1 MKGNRKSSSLFQHVG
16 YRFSGIFLTSIFLIC
31 SVNYSFAAEPGA
43 ADLGALSLSQAEMMA
58 LRNDTSTK
66 KARAQQESFEEQSV
80 AANTWPD
87 PTLNLGLLNLSAN
100 TLDFQ
105 KEPMT
110 QAVVGVKQMFPP
122 WGAVGAK
129 SGQLQSM
136 ADAMNHEVKNN
147 RLLTLVGVRKS
158 WLDVYLQYQSI
169 EVIKK
174 SLDLFG
180 ELISVTQFQ
189 YRAGRGNQQDVIRAQ
204 LEQNLLEDQ
213 LRNTEAQ
220 HDTALA
226 ILARWLGTERI
237 TQPLNMQFPEL
248 SKLPSEQEILSNLEN
263 HPTVTARKMRV
274 NAAQNGVDYA
284 SSQLHPGWA
293 LQVQYGYRAEDN
305 FGRPRDD
312 FLSAMLT
319 FDLPLFTGKRQ
330 DRMVAAS
337 KSDVIANKQE
347 LDDWR
352 REIRMRYEKSMAV
365 YNRADERVQL
375 YQGYVLPHSEQNT
388 EATLNAYKAGVTDF
402 NVLVRARLTELNSQL
417 QYLKL
422 NVERAKAQVEL
433 LYIAGID

>member
-1 MKGNRKSSSLFQHVG
+1 VKG
-16 YRFSGIFLTSIFLIC
+16 YRTSSERFKQVSYRIFYAVQIAIFFFCYSGFLC
-31 SVNYSFAAEPGA
+31 A
-43 ADLGALSLSQAEMMA
+43 ADPASLNLSQAEMMA
-58 LRNDTSTK
+58 LRNDVTTK
-66 KARAQQESFEEQSV
+66 KVRAQQASFQDQSV

-87 PTLNLGLLNLSAN
+87 PSINLGVLNISAD
-100 TLDFQ
+100 TMDFQ

-110 QAVVGVKQMFPP
+110 QAVIGLKQMFPP

-129 SGQLQSM
+129 SSQLQSM
-136 ADAMNHEVKNN
+136 ADSMNHEAKNT

-169 EVIKK
+169 QIIKE
-174 SLDLFG
+174 SLDVFG
-180 ELISVTQFQ
+180 QYISVTQFQ

-204 LEQNLLEDQ
+204 LEQNLLEDK
-213 LRNTEAQ
+213 LSNTEAE

-226 ILARWLGTERI
+226 ILAKWLGTERVS
-237 TQPLNMQFPEL
+237 QDLDMQFPEIT
-248 SKLPSEQEILSNLEN
+248 KLPSEQQILSDIEN
-263 HPTVTARKMRV
+263 HPTVMARKMRV
-274 NAAQNGVDYA
+274 NAAENGVEYA

-293 LQVQYGYRAEDN
+293 LQVSYGYRADDY
-305 FGRPRDD
+305 FGKPRDD
-312 FLSAMLT
+312 LLSAMLT
-319 FDLPLFTGKRQ
+319 VDLPLFTGKRQ
-330 DRMVAAS
+330 DRLVAAS
-337 KSDVIANKQE
+337 KSDVVASRQD

-352 REIRMRYEKSMAV
+352 REIRMRFEKSMAV
-365 YNRADERVQL
+365 YNRANERVQL
-375 YQGYVLPHSEQNT
+375 FQGSVLPHSEQNT

>member
-1 MKGNRKSSSLFQHVG
+1 MKGYRKSSALYQH
-16 YRFSGIFLTSIFLIC
+16 FNSHFFGIIHATIFLIC
-31 SVNYSFAAEPGA
+31 YSGFNY
-43 ADLGALSLSQAEMMA
+43 ADEQASLSLSQAEMMA
-58 LRNDTSTK
+58 LRNDTATK
-66 KARAQQESFEEQSV
+66 KVRAQQESFQEQSV

-87 PTLNLGLLNLSAN
+87 PTINLGVLNISAN
-100 TLDFQ
+100 TMDFQ

-110 QAVVGVKQMFPP
+110 QAVVGLKQMFPP

-129 SGQLQSM
+129 SNQLQSM
-136 ADAMNHEVKNN
+136 ADAMNHEAKNS
-147 RLLTLVGVRKS
+147 RLITLVGVRKS

-169 EVIKK
+169 QVIKE
-174 SLDLFG
+174 SLNVFG
-180 ELISVTQFQ
+180 QYISVTQFQ

-204 LEQNLLEDQ
+204 LEQNLLEDK
-213 LRNTEAQ
+213 LANTEAQ
-220 HDTALA
+220 HDTARA
-226 ILARWLGTERI
+226 ILAKWLGTDRI
-237 TQPLNMQFPEL
+237 TQTLDMQFPAL
-248 SKLPSEQEILSNLEN
+248 SKLPSEQEILSNMEN
-263 HPTVTARKMRV
+263 HPTVVARKMRV
-274 NAAQNGVDYA
+274 NAAENGVNYA

-319 FDLPLFTGKRQ
+319 FDLPLFTDKRQ

-337 KSDVIANKQE
+337 KSDVVASRQE

-352 REIRMRYEKSMAV
+352 REFRMRFEKSMAV

-375 YQGYVLPHSEQNT
+375 YQGSVLPHSEQNT

-422 NVERAKAQVEL
+422 NVERAKAQIEL
-433 LYIAGID
+433 LYIAGTD